1 MPDWLLAPCGYFSGL
16 WRLDPKVKVLPIW
29 FLLRTLC
36 RACGRRFPLCPPVVE
51 TDRQTEHALPLLRH
65 QP

>member
-29 FLLRTLC
+29 FLLRTLQGL
-36 RACGRRFPLCPPVVE
+36 RTTLSPVSS
-51 TDRQTEHALPLLRH
+51 RG
-65 QP
+65 